1 MAMEKRHK
9 EILDR
14 LDAIEAI
21 LAGKVKTK
29 SSVTKKQLTDIKGV
43 GDALADEILKVINSG

>member
-1 MAMEKRHK
+1 MALDKRHK

-21 LAGKVKTK
+21 LKGGKKP
-29 SSVTKKQLTDIKGV
+29 SVTKAQLVKIKGV
-43 GDALADEILKVINSG
+43 GDALADEILKVINAS